1 MTKKTK
7 KRFSCFLYVHLFHYA
22 LKLILNAS
30 KGMDSNNFNVHLKYS
45 ESLFLSRGMHYFTLY
60 NTELEGVAIL
70 TFKSCCGFINYGEW
84 YFGDYK
90 LIDCN
95 DSEEVL
101 AALLCDWGKPNSRSE
116 NSVYIFLTLLALS
129 ACPAVRLNSFQSSL
143 RSLYISGKK
152 KKCNK

>member
-1 MTKKTK
+1 MV
-7 KRFSCFLYVHLFHYA
+7 FLLLVPALVHYV
-22 LKLILNAS
+22 LKLILNES
-30 KGMDSNNFNVHLKYS
+30 KGMDSNSCNVYLKYS
-45 ESLFLSRGMHYFTLY
+45 ESLFLSRGMHHFTLC

-70 TFKSCCGFINYGEW
+70 TLTSCCGFIIYGER

-95 DSEEVL
+95 DSKEVL

-116 NSVYIFLTLLALS
+116 NNVYLFLILLALS

-143 RSLYISGKK
+143 CSLYISGKK
-152 KKCNK
+152 CNK